1 MIMLEED
8 IKKVMLDKKITAVDI
23 YRPLKINRV
32 NFYKAIKTSNL
43 ENKSLKKILNF
54 LGLKIKINLYNK
66 QNENK
71 EKKLSSSLLHRRCRR
86 VK

>member
-1 MIMLEED
+1 MLEDE
-8 IKKVMLDKKITAVDI
+8 IKKRMLEKKITAVDI

-54 LGLKIKINLYNK
+54 LELEIEVNLYNK
-66 QNENK
+66 KYDHKNRNN
-71 EKKLSSSLLHRRCRR
+71 
-86 VK
+86 

>member
-1 MIMLEED
+1 MLEEE
-8 IKKVMLDKKITAVDI
+8 IKKIMLKRKITAVDI

-66 QNENK
+66 KNENK
-71 EKKLSSSLLHRRCRR
+71 K
-86 VK
+86 

>member
-1 MIMLEED
+1 MIILEEE
-8 IKKVMLDKKITAVDI
+8 IKKRMLSMGITAVDI

-54 LGLKIKINLYNK
+54 LGLGIKINLYKKYENNK
-66 QNENK
+66 
-71 EKKLSSSLLHRRCRR
+71 
-86 VK
+86 

>member
-1 MIMLEED
+1 MLEEE
-8 IKKVMLDKKITAVDI
+8 IKKIMLKRKMTAVDI

-54 LGLKIKINLYNK
+54 LGLKIKINIYSK
-66 QNENK
+66 KNENK
-71 EKKLSSSLLHRRCRR
+71 N
-86 VK
+86 